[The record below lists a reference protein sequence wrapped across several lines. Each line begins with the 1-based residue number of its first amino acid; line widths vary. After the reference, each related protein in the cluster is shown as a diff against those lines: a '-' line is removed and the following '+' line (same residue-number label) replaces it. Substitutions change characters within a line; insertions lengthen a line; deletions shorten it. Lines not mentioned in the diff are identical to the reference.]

1 SDHARVR
8 SSIAAAIRRA
18 EEIGHPFSMAWALC
32 FGPLVATWREEP
44 WVAKRLSAIALRHTE
59 RQIVPFWQS
68 AMTIVHGWAR
78 AGCGEVEAGCRMAEE
93 GLAFYQ
99 AIGSKTVQPYFRG
112 LVAECL
118 RAAGRHDHAASMIE
132 EAFDGARASGEVVSE
147 IWLHIYEA
155 RLRRA
160 RGAARADVEAS
171 LEQAIAM
178 ARETGAVELE
188 LTAAV
193 ERDRLA
199 VEGEG
204 GIWVRP
210 ALARAVNPRK
220 SRAGRRAIELA
231 ASADSAVA

>member
-1 SDHARVR
+1 
-8 SSIAAAIRRA
+8 
-18 EEIGHPFSMAWALC
+18 
-32 FGPLVATWREEP
+32 TWREEP
-44 WVAKRLSAIALRHTE
+44 WVAKRLSAIALAHTE

-78 AGCGEVEAGCRMAEE
+78 AGCGEVEEGCRMAEE

-118 RAAGRHDHAASMIE
+118 RASGRHEEAAVMIR
-132 EAFDGARASGEVVSE
+132 EAFDGARASGETVSE
-147 IWLHIYEA
+147 IWLHIYDA

-160 RGAARADVEAS
+160 RGAARAEVIEA
-171 LEQAIAM
+171 LEKAIDM

-193 ERDRLA
+193 ERDRMA
-199 VEGEG
+199 DEGEG
-204 GIWVRP
+204 GAWVRP
-210 ALARAVNPRK
+210 ALARAVNPQK
-220 SRAGRRAIELA
+220 SRAGRRAIRLA
-231 ASADSAVA
+231 AEEDSAVA